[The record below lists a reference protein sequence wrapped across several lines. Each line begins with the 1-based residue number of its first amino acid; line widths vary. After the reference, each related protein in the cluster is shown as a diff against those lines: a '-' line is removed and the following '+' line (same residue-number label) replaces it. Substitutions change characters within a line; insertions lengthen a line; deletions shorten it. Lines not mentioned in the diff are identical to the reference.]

1 MYLVPRVF
9 GFVCSIGH
17 SSVCLSVRLI
27 VRRSNHW
34 HNTHDHSSIVV
45 YSCIET
51 CLSIL
56 HEELVMKVR
65 TTTVTTTMMMIMTSR
80 VSTCSYSERKRNT
93 ELLHR
98 SLYTCSTL
106 YTVFQYNT
114 NNFPDDVTKLP
125 CFVTSNFKFV
135 YSSIAYRYISYW
147 YFLNSLNVLNVL
159 LSIKHMSDC
168 THVCLVK
175 CIKATVYSCMIM
187 NERLRTVMF
196 WLVQNVCGYSLRTI
210 CTYRKVRV
218 QNPVVVFLGTKH
230 SEKTFCWE
238 VRV

>member
-1 MYLVPRVF
+1 
-9 GFVCSIGH
+9 
-17 SSVCLSVRLI
+17 
-27 VRRSNHW
+27 
-34 HNTHDHSSIVV
+34 
-45 YSCIET
+45 
-51 CLSIL
+51 
-56 HEELVMKVR
+56 MKVR

-114 NNFPDDVTKLP
+114 YNFPDDVTKLP
-125 CFVTSNFKFV
+125 GFVTSNFKFV

-187 NERLRTVMF
+187 NERLRTVLF

-210 CTYRKVRV
+210 CTCRKVRV
-218 QNPVVVFLGTKH
+218 QNHVVFLGGHKALRKNVLLR
-230 SEKTFCWE
+230 SSGVKENLCREKLSYPDMVYILFSITNIQNI
-238 VRV
+238 VSNSVIMHNILS